1 MPSQAEQ
8 KPGARD
14 KTSLHRM
21 RAGPVKRVPVEIA
34 GEIIAP
40 GEHKTIVL
48 PVPDTSLRQ
57 GSGMPVHVLHGRRE
71 GPSMFVTAAIHG
83 DELNGIETV
92 RRLINLKRLKSIAGT
107 LYAVP
112 VVNIYGF
119 TSNTRYLPD
128 RRDLNR
134 FFPGKAGG
142 SLASELAKVLFE
154 NVVERCQFGIDLH
167 TGSNH
172 RINLPH
178 LRGDMK
184 NKVVLNMAEAFGAPL
199 ALTLSGTEGTMRYA
213 AEEQGVKIL
222 LFEAGEA
229 LRLDEF
235 SIRAGVRGVTAVME
249 HLGML
254 TPRKGPI
261 KKRLPMQVAHDRT
274 WCRATASGLFKAK
287 VKLGQRVSRD
297 ETLGII
303 FDPYGT
309 DRSTVK
315 SPKDGVVIGS
325 QSLPTVYKGDAVM
338 HIACFDALARAE
350 ASVDKF
356 SEIVMDEE
364 IIS

>member
-1 MPSQAEQ
+1 M
-8 KPGARD
+8 K
-14 KTSLHRM
+14 
-21 RAGPVKRVPVEIA
+21 RAPIEIA
-34 GEIIAP
+34 GQIVAP
-40 GEHKTIVL
+40 GEQKTVVL

-119 TSNTRYLPD
+119 TTNTRYLPD

-134 FFPGKAGG
+134 FFPGKTGG

-154 NVVERCQFGIDLH
+154 NIVERCQFGIDLH

-172 RINLPH
+172 RENLPH
-178 LRGDMK
+178 LRGDME
-184 NKVVLNMAEAFGAPL
+184 NEVVLNMAKAFGAPL

-229 LRLDEF
+229 LRFDEF
-235 SIRAGVRGVTAVME
+235 SIRAGVRGVTSVME

-254 TPRKGPI
+254 TLRKSL
-261 KKRLPMQVAHDRT
+261 KKKKIPMQVAHDRT
-274 WCRATASGLFKAK
+274 WCRANASGLFKAK
-287 VKLGQRVSRD
+287 VKLGQRVSKG
-297 ETLGII
+297 EPLGAI

-309 DRSTVK
+309 QHSTVE
-315 SPKDGVVIGS
+315 SPKDGVVIGA

-338 HIACFDALARAE
+338 HIACFEALAKAE
-350 ASVDKF
+350 ASVDEF
-356 SEIVMDEE
+356 SETVMDEE